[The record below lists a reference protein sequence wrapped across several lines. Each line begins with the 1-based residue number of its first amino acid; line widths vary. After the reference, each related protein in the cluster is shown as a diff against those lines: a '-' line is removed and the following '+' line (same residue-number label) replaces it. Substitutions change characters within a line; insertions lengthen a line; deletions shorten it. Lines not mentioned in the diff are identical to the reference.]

1 MDMKHVEIVYRYGS
15 GDAVIRPRPADAGEA
30 RRRLDEGNRAF
41 AALLDNVGEEGP
53 AARRVVEVD
62 PRDLGLLSAG
72 GTPTQ
77 RPYAA
82 VLGCADARVPV
93 ELVFSEGPNDLFVV
107 RVAGNGL
114 GGDALG
120 SLKYAVDHLGDS
132 LKLVVVLGHS
142 GCGAVT
148 AAVDIFLDPAE
159 YLSIASKYTMRG
171 LLDQLLVVVHSAARR
186 MAAIW
191 GPDVT
196 QRAGYRD
203 ALVEAS
209 VVSNAALAAHTV
221 QQELSRDARGM
232 RAAYGVYLLGTHD
245 LWAPRAGSEDVSG
258 LADPPCDL
266 DAFHGFGDAVMRSG
280 RIAALLGR
288 PRG

>member
-1 MDMKHVEIVYRYGS
+1 MDMKNVEIVYRYGS

-72 GTPTQ
+72 GAPTQ

-245 LWAPRAGSEDVSG
+245 VWAPRAGSVEVTG
-258 LADPPCDL
+258 LADPPRDL